1 VRTPTTKA
9 TPSFQVG
16 DYVAFEPSLVTA
28 DAKEAGFMKLVFRI
42 TAFDQSILK
51 YRAVNLVGE
60 QASTVIYLAGSFFRP
75 LTDTDLLRFRLTG
88 SL

>member
-28 DAKEAGFMKLVFRI
+28 DAKEAGFMKLVFQI
-42 TAFDQSILK
+42 TAFDGSTLK
-51 YRAVNLVGE
+51 YRAVNQVGE
-60 QASTVIYLAGSFFRP
+60 QANSAVLLAGSFFRS
-75 LTDTDLLRFRLTG
+75 LSDADLLRFRLTG